1 MERTTRVAVDVGGTF
16 TDVVKLDPETGDLV
30 FDKVSTTPDA
40 PTRGVLVAFQR
51 AKAEL
56 DDVVMFTHGTTLG
69 LNALLTRTG
78 ARIAI
83 ISTRGFRD
91 VYLLGRTDRRV
102 NYDIRYRKPTALLE
116 RSDTFEVTERSR
128 FDGSVETPL
137 DRQDARQVAEEIALR
152 GYDAVAVAFLH
163 SYAHPK
169 HEIQMRE
176 ILADVAPGVAVTLSH
191 ELSREYREYERTS
204 TAVLDAYIKPVVA
217 EYLEKLEA
225 ELDEGGFKGR
235 FLMTRSGGGAMT
247 AKAARNQPVSL
258 ILSGP
263 AGGVIGAAALSH
275 LIDQPNFITV
285 DMGGTSLDAS
295 LIIDHEPVLYQGAEF
310 EQLPINTPSLYIH
323 TIGAG
328 GGSIAWLDEA
338 GALQVGPQSA
348 GASPGPASYGGG
360 GTLPTFT
367 DAVLVLGYLG
377 SDTALGGT
385 LTLNRELAEQAL
397 APLAEQLGMSVGAL
411 ARSIVRISD
420 TKIMGAVR
428 AITVDLGRDPKD
440 FVLLSLGGAG
450 GLVAVEV
457 ARDLGIPTVIV
468 PPGQGAFCAFG
479 MLMADVQHD
488 FARTNVMPLAQ
499 MSPKTAEASYR
510 EMEDEARARLV
521 EESFG
526 EDRQTL
532 VRTMDVRYTGQEHS
546 VTLPFPD
553 DAENLVTAVQSA
565 FANLHERQYGHVMPD
580 PVEVTALRLRAV
592 GFVDKPT
599 LPTLDGRDEGGPQP
613 IGSRMVYVSDER
625 PAVEYGLYVRES
637 LRAGDVIEGPAVIA
651 EHTATTVIHE
661 GDHLGVGAIGELVIA
676 LGSESVE
683 VHQ

>member
-295 LIIDHEPVLYQGAEF
+295 LIIDHEPVL
-310 EQLPINTPSLYIH
+310 
-323 TIGAG
+323 
-328 GGSIAWLDEA
+328 
-338 GALQVGPQSA
+338 
-348 GASPGPASYGGG
+348 
-360 GTLPTFT
+360 
-367 DAVLVLGYLG
+367 
-377 SDTALGGT
+377 
-385 LTLNRELAEQAL
+385 
-397 APLAEQLGMSVGAL
+397 
-411 ARSIVRISD
+411 
-420 TKIMGAVR
+420 
-428 AITVDLGRDPKD
+428 
-440 FVLLSLGGAG
+440 
-450 GLVAVEV
+450 
-457 ARDLGIPTVIV
+457 
-468 PPGQGAFCAFG
+468 
-479 MLMADVQHD
+479 
-488 FARTNVMPLAQ
+488 
-499 MSPKTAEASYR
+499 
-510 EMEDEARARLV
+510 
-521 EESFG
+521 
-526 EDRQTL
+526 
-532 VRTMDVRYTGQEHS
+532 
-546 VTLPFPD
+546 
-553 DAENLVTAVQSA
+553 
-565 FANLHERQYGHVMPD
+565 
-580 PVEVTALRLRAV
+580 
-592 GFVDKPT
+592 
-599 LPTLDGRDEGGPQP
+599 
-613 IGSRMVYVSDER
+613 
-625 PAVEYGLYVRES
+625 
-637 LRAGDVIEGPAVIA
+637 
-651 EHTATTVIHE
+651 
-661 GDHLGVGAIGELVIA
+661 
-676 LGSESVE
+676 
-683 VHQ
+683 

>member
-1 MERTTRVAVDVGGTF
+1 
-16 TDVVKLDPETGDLV
+16 
-30 FDKVSTTPDA
+30 
-40 PTRGVLVAFQR
+40 
-51 AKAEL
+51 
-56 DDVVMFTHGTTLG
+56 
-69 LNALLTRTG
+69 
-78 ARIAI
+78 
-83 ISTRGFRD
+83 
-91 VYLLGRTDRRV
+91 
-102 NYDIRYRKPTALLE
+102 
-116 RSDTFEVTERSR
+116 
-128 FDGSVETPL
+128 
-137 DRQDARQVAEEIALR
+137 
-152 GYDAVAVAFLH
+152 
-163 SYAHPK
+163 
-169 HEIQMRE
+169 
-176 ILADVAPGVAVTLSH
+176 
-191 ELSREYREYERTS
+191 
-204 TAVLDAYIKPVVA
+204 
-217 EYLEKLEA
+217 
-225 ELDEGGFKGR
+225 
-235 FLMTRSGGGAMT
+235 MT

-411 ARSIVRISD
+411 ARGIVRISD

-499 MSPKTAEASYR
+499 MSPKTGR
-510 EMEDEARARLV
+510 
-521 EESFG
+521 
-526 EDRQTL
+526 
-532 VRTMDVRYTGQEHS
+532 S
-546 VTLPFPD
+546 VVP
-553 DAENLVTAVQSA
+553 
-565 FANLHERQYGHVMPD
+565 G
-580 PVEVTALRLRAV
+580 
-592 GFVDKPT
+592 
-599 LPTLDGRDEGGPQP
+599 DGG
-613 IGSRMVYVSDER
+613 
-625 PAVEYGLYVRES
+625 
-637 LRAGDVIEGPAVIA
+637 
-651 EHTATTVIHE
+651 
-661 GDHLGVGAIGELVIA
+661 
-676 LGSESVE
+676 
-683 VHQ
+683 